1 MFKARRFLL
10 ILFVVVGLVGKLV
23 AGLPAGPGCNRLT
36 VGIGMVPRGEVGLI
50 FASVGKGLG
59 VISDSV
65 FSAVVMTVIISTL
78 LAPIGL
84 KWSLSRAPEPRPAQS
99 L

>member
-23 AGLPAGPGCNRLT
+23 AGLPAGPSSDRLT

-50 FASVGKGLG
+50 FT
-59 VISDSV
+59 
-65 FSAVVMTVIISTL
+65 SAI
-78 LAPIGL
+78 
-84 KWSLSRAPEPRPAQS
+84 
-99 L
+99 